1 MSVSSAKLAVFGAD
15 CLLGE
20 ALLERLADSEL
31 AGVEVTALGDGGDD
45 AASVMFAGRALA
57 VKPLSESALDGQDAL
72 IILSAPG
79 NPELLRDMLLSQ
91 HLPVLD
97 VSASVLSGP
106 YLLAGRG
113 QAGDY
118 RGGLV
123 ANPEAVLVASLLEL
137 LTPEQRPTQISGSLL
152 MAVSERGRAGVE
164 GLAGETARLLNAQA
178 LESTVFPEQI
188 AFNVLP
194 QGSAA
199 ANSQISELFD
209 GIDSQLFAVTVPVF
223 FGHACAMQWRFDSDA
238 DADAAAQI
246 LSQANP
252 GVRLLATGDARG
264 PVSGRDQDGI
274 GLACVERSGPCTLSL
289 WASADNVQTL
299 AAAQLV
305 ALLSELLVQ
314 GVSH

>member
-1 MSVSSAKLAVFGAD
+1 MAASPAKLAVFGAD
-15 CLLGE
+15 SLLGE
-20 ALLERLADSEL
+20 ALLEQLADSEL
-31 AGVEVTALGDGGDD
+31 AGLELSAFGDTGDD

-57 VKPLSESALDGQDAL
+57 VKPLTEAALEGQDAL
-72 IILSAPG
+72 VILSAPA
-79 NPELLRDMLLSQ
+79 NPDALRDMLLSQ

-123 ANPEAVLVASLLEL
+123 AKPEAVLVASLLEL
-137 LTPEQRPTQISGSLL
+137 LAPEQRPTQVTGSLL

-194 QGSAA
+194 QGPAA
-199 ANSQISELFD
+199 ANSQISELFE
-209 GIDSQLFAVTVPVF
+209 GLDSQLFAVTVPVF
-223 FGHACAMQWRFDSDA
+223 FGHACAMQWRFESDA
-238 DADAAAQI
+238 DADTAAQVLTAKRRGI
-246 LSQANP
+246 RQLSA
-252 GVRLLATGDARG
+252 GKARG
-264 PVSGRDQDGI
+264 PVSGRDKDGI

-289 WASADNVQTL
+289 WANADNVQTL
-299 AAAQLV
+299 AAAQIL

-314 GVSH
+314 DVSH